1 MPEQLPSRVAVL
13 ESRIGD
19 IDDRTSGMDEKIDKI
34 LLQMAEDRG
43 RDAAVTHGAK
53 WVAGV
58 IGAAV
63 AAAVSGA
70 SHLTWPH

>member
-1 MPEQLPSRVAVL
+1 MPDLLPSRVAVL

-19 IDDRTSGMDEKIDKI
+19 IDARTSGMDEKIDKI

-43 RDAAVTHGAK
+43 HSRAVKQGAN
-53 WVAGV
+53 WVSGL